1 MCSNVWTSLALPPS
15 FQRSFWTPSCFSP
28 VSSKARPTGTQRRHS
43 CVPLFNALCNRQ
55 TFWERARI
63 KKTCLKRFCWGRF
76 LSCSLLHHPPP
87 PPLQDSCPPFNS
99 MEYKEQFPESGFVH
113 CTSTG
118 SGGAMCLAACRP
130 QVSFNCVSNWL
141 LPMQLLPMS
150 HSIFHRSRK
159 GPGGTSCAEG
169 QHSYRHIWAPNVARE
184 EAHVKLKAGA
194 SHQWRLA
201 LIDCC
206 VMPLWS
212 RDGENFR
219 ADCCGLR
226 PRGIRTRLH
235 FSFSSSEVGIILRL
249 PGEFLTVVF
258 FSGYLW
264 PVLVTLPSDSHCQLN
279 YFSFRPGQN
288 IPHSMSLKVQ
298 CGFWIS

>member
-1 MCSNVWTSLALPPS
+1 MCSNIWTSLALPSS
-15 FQRSFWTPSCFSP
+15 FPHSFWTPSCFSP
-28 VSSKARPTGTQRRHS
+28 VSSKARTTGKQRRHS

-55 TFWERARI
+55 TFWERAWI
-63 KKTCLKRFCWGRF
+63 KKTCLKRFCWGRY
-76 LSCSLLHHPPP
+76 LSCSLLHHPP
-87 PPLQDSCPPFNS
+87 QDSCPPFNS
-99 MEYKEQFPESGFVH
+99 MEYKEQLQESRFVH

-130 QVSFNCVSNWL
+130 QVSFNCVANWL

-201 LIDCC
+201 LNDCC

-219 ADCCGLR
+219 SDCCGLR
-226 PRGIRTRLH
+226 PRGNRTRLH
-235 FSFSSSEVGIILRL
+235 FCFSSSEVGIISRLR
-249 PGEFLTVVF
+249 GEFLIVRVF
-258 FSGYLW
+258 FWVSLASSYHVALRY
-264 PVLVTLPSDSHCQLN
+264 SHLQLN
-279 YFSFRPGQN
+279 YFTFRPGQN
-288 IPHSMSLKVQ
+288 IPHNMSLKVQ
-298 CGFWIS
+298 CGFCIS